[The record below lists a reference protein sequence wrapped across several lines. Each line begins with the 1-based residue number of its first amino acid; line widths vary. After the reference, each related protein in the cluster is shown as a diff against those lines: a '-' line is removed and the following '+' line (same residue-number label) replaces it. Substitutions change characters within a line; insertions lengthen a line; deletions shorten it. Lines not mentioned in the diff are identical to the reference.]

1 MIPETETVRSR
12 LVNATV
18 LLAFLAV
25 TVLLYF
31 ARDAFIPVALAMFL
45 ALLLTP
51 AVDRLQRWHVPRGL
65 AVTIVML
72 GVLLAGAGAVNAVWN
87 PAKDWLARAPQTLR
101 KIDARVR
108 PVRAVFAQVDAV
120 TERAGRLT
128 ESSPQN
134 TSTAGGGA
142 VAAPETGKALS
153 MTKSVLE
160 ALTVIPLTL
169 FFLLGGPPL
178 LARMVASLSGKEN
191 SPKSLRLTQ
200 AIRAEVG
207 RYFATVAL
215 INVGLGAATAAAAA
229 ALGMPNPILWGT
241 VAGVLNF
248 IPYLG
253 PITTIAILGGAALVT
268 FDDLGHALAVP
279 GAFVVL
285 HLIEGQVVQPLT
297 VGRRLEVN
305 ALVILLAVWFGF
317 WFWGIPGVFL
327 AVPLLVALKVAAEH
341 EPSWQ
346 AVSNFL
352 APNERW
358 HPKKLD
364 RLLRA
369 GDLRA
374 MRSGVPTAP
383 ATAQQVSAKTVR
395 PLTEKA
401 D

>member
-1 MIPETETVRSR
+1 MIPETGTPRSQ

-31 ARDAFIPVALAMFL
+31 AQDAFIPVAVALFI

-51 AVDRLQRWHVPRGL
+51 AVDRLQRWHVPHGL

-108 PVRAVFAQVDAV
+108 PVRLVFAQVDAV

-128 ESSPQN
+128 ES
-134 TSTAGGGA
+134 TSTAGG
-142 VAAPETGKALS
+142 AAATPETGKALS
-153 MTKSVLE
+153 ITKSVLE
-160 ALTVIPLTL
+160 GLTVIPLTL

-178 LARMVASLSGKEN
+178 LARMVASLSGKET
-191 SPKSLRLTQ
+191 SAKSLRLME
-200 AIRAEVG
+200 AIRVEVG

-215 INVGLGAATAAAAA
+215 INVGLGAATAAAVA

-241 VAGVLNF
+241 IAGALNF

-317 WFWGIPGVFL
+317 WFWGIPGVLL
-327 AVPLLVALKVAAEH
+327 AIPLLVALKVAAEH
-341 EPSWQ
+341 QPSWQ
-346 AVSNFL
+346 AVRNFL
-352 APNERW
+352 APNEGW
-358 HPKKLD
+358 NPKTLD

-383 ATAQQVSAKTVR
+383 ATAQHASPKTVR
-395 PLTEKA
+395 PLSDKP

>member
-1 MIPETETVRSR
+1 MILETETLRAR

-18 LLAFLAV
+18 LLAFVAV
-25 TVLLYF
+25 GVILYF
-31 ARDAFIPVALAMFL
+31 AQDAFIPVALAVFL

-101 KIDARVR
+101 KIEARVR
-108 PVRAVFAQVDAV
+108 PLRAVFAQVDAV
-120 TERAGRLT
+120 TERAGHLT
-128 ESSPQN
+128 DGSPQG
-134 TSTAGGGA
+134 TPTTGA
-142 VAAPETGKALS
+142 PVAVTETGKALS

-160 ALTVIPLTL
+160 GLTVIPLML
-169 FFLLGGPPL
+169 FFLIGGPPL

-191 SPKSLRLTQ
+191 SPKSLRLTE
-200 AIRAEVG
+200 AIRVEVG

-215 INVGLGAATAAAAA
+215 INLGLGTATAAAVA

-253 PITTIAILGGAALVT
+253 PITTIVILGGVALVT

-279 GAFVVL
+279 GAFIVL

-317 WFWGIPGVFL
+317 WFWGIPGVLL
-327 AVPLLVALKVAAEH
+327 AIPVLVALKVAAEH

-346 AVSNFL
+346 AVRNFL

-358 HPKKLD
+358 HPRKLD

-374 MRSGVPTAP
+374 MRSGVSTGP
-383 ATAQQVSAKTVR
+383 ATAQNASAQTLR
-395 PLTEKA
+395 PLSDKA